1 MEFFS
6 NKAITI
12 MLYLQTAY
20 TVWVAVRS
28 AKFFK
33 IPYVLL
39 SSFWHDGLLASLPFK
54 RKVANMVH
62 DGPLIPDCRRYN
74 GLFESVETGGRSVVT
89 YSDENGRLLKALVDC
104 TEVRCLRSL
113 NSMMTDTVFSK
124 HRDLL
129 LPGLTL
135 VKSLSKSEVFELYL
149 EGYRPR
155 MSEEHCFVDQ
165 SSGLELNQDFMKLVS
180 VIPIYLQARNLNSAS
195 IVASIVIVVFD
206 FFSYYPNLSWQHFKK
221 KLFYFSKLWIAKMSV
236 NTRLY
241 LHVFLSSISEG
252 FMYSDF
258 SIHKSYH
265 TDVCELYVEEPC
277 ILPSYVENV
286 IEVNHTSKNIAK
298 KDGNEHT
305 YEFAVNL
312 TTHVI
317 RYKYEYEYYT
327 LEHKLNGVV
336 IIAWPNQIEEG
347 EFEKTLSFYDDIKRM
362 GMYPAKTL
370 TEDGV
375 HLIEPENVTEEMYP
389 YRGLKVVVK
398 KGLFV
403 W

>member
-6 NKAITI
+6 NKTVTI

-33 IPYVLL
+33 IPYVLV
-39 SSFWHDGLLASLPFK
+39 SSLWHDGPLASLPFK

-62 DGPLIPDCRRYN
+62 DGPLIPECRRDN
-74 GLFESVETGGRSVVT
+74 GLFESAETGGRSVVT
-89 YSDENGRLLKALVDC
+89 SMDENGTLLKALVDL
-104 TEVRCLRSL
+104 TEVRNLRSL

-124 HRDLL
+124 ERDML

-135 VKSLSKSEVFELYL
+135 VKSIRKSEVFELYL
-149 EGYRPR
+149 EGYRPQLY
-155 MSEEHCFVDQ
+155 EEHCFVDQ

-180 VIPIYLQARNLNSAS
+180 VIPIYLQAKNLNSES
-195 IVASIVIVVFD
+195 IVATLLIVVFD
-206 FFSYYPNLSWQHFKK
+206 FFSYYPNVFWQHFKM
-221 KLFYFSKLWIAKMSV
+221 KLFYFSKLGIAKMSLHA
-236 NTRLY
+236 RQY
-241 LHVFLSSISEG
+241 LHIFLSNISDG

-258 SIHKSYH
+258 SSHKSYH
-265 TDVCELYVEEPC
+265 TDVCELYVVEPC
-277 ILPSYVENV
+277 ILPSYVEKV
-286 IEVNHTSKNIAK
+286 IEVKHTSKNLAN

-305 YEFAVNL
+305 YELAVNHD
-312 TTHVI
+312 THLI
-317 RYKYEYEYYT
+317 RYKYGGGSFWVEHT
-327 LEHKLNGVV
+327 LNSVV
-336 IIAWPNQIEEG
+336 IIANRIDEDD
-347 EFEKTLSFYDDIKRM
+347 FETELSFYDDIKRM
-362 GMYPAKTL
+362 GMYPAQTL

-375 HLIEPENVTEEMYP
+375 HLIESGKVHEELYH